1 MEKLL
6 IAHLLSFSV
15 QRGAGELFAVALV
28 APQGGSGR
36 LTTSYQEPPAT
47 DDVDGL
53 QDLYRYS
60 LIRARQGFVLLNSQ

>member
-6 IAHLLSFSV
+6 IAHLVSFSV

-36 LTTSYQEPPAT
+36 LTTSCREPPAT
-47 DDVDGL
+47 DDVDGPL
-53 QDLYRYS
+53 S
-60 LIRARQGFVLLNSQ
+60 LKFDTGKTGLCLFC